1 MTVIIVLT
9 ELKKYINDIENHK
22 NIAEDLPNLF
32 TDTCSG
38 MHINALG
45 HAKYNQFFFFFLTS
59 GKTERQMNAPCT

>member
-45 HAKYNQFFFFFLTS
+45 HAKYNQFFFFFF
-59 GKTERQMNAPCT
+59 